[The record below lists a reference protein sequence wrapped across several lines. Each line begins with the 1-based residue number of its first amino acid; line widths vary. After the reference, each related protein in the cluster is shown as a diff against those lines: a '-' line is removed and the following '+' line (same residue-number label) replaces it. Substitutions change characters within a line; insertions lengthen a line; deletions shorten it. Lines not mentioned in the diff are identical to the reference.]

1 MFLLE
6 LRHIEVEYTGIQGI
20 RHNQY
25 KQWSITLLIVT
36 LSFHSYFL
44 AHGGLT
50 QFKTFILI
58 YMYISAALEPQV
70 LYM

>member
-44 AHGGLT
+44 AHGGLNT
-50 QFKTFILI
+50 I
-58 YMYISAALEPQV
+58 
-70 LYM
+70 